1 MINWAKKTFESTL
14 SDLGQQTLG
23 KHSPGTTSPWTTKP
37 FGNKALGNKGP
48 GQAQGQWV
56 FESIELK
63 LGDGTDLN
71 LFENIRG
78 EIGFGQ
84 SPALGK

>member
-1 MINWAKKTFESTL
+1 M
-14 SDLGQQTLG
+14 
-23 KHSPGTTSPWTTKP
+23 
-37 FGNKALGNKGP
+37 
-48 GQAQGQWV
+48 

-78 EIGFGQ
+78 EIGFSQ
-84 SPALGK
+84 SPALGKQRFEEMQRTEKFRNLQLFLATQQKSDQVMVSILEEILTGQLVLLE